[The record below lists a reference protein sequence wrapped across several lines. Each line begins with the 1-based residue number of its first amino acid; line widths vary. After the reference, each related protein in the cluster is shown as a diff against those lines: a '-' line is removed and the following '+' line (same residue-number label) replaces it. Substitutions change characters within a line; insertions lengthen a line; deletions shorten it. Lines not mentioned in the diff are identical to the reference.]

1 MSKSPSSQ
9 PPHGGQPAP
18 LVLVVDDDARSA
30 RLIAQMLR
38 EDGFNVE
45 VVLDGAQ
52 AIARL
57 TQAPLP
63 DVLVT
68 DLSMPHADGNSVTVF
83 ARSQKPGLPVI
94 FVTGYPHL
102 ATAQIGEPSPTLFTK
117 PLAYAELKIALLRI
131 LPPRAAGTEG
141 AGLRPIK

>member
-1 MSKSPSSQ
+1 M
-9 PPHGGQPAP
+9 G
-18 LVLVVDDDARSA
+18 
-30 RLIAQMLR
+30 QMLR

-57 TQAPLP
+57 TRAPLP
-63 DVLVT
+63 DALVT

-94 FVTGYPHL
+94 FVTGYPNL
-102 ATAQIGEPSPTLFTK
+102 APNIPGEPSPTLFTK
-117 PLAYAELKIALLRI
+117 PVDYAELKSALLRV
-131 LPPRAAGTEG
+131 LAEASTVGGSGMPPVR
-141 AGLRPIK
+141 